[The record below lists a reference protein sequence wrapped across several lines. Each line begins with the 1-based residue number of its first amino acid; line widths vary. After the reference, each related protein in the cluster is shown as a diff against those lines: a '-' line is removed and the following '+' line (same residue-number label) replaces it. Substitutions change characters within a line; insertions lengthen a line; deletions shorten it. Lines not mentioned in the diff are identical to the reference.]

1 MRLAIAAMLIG
12 CAVWSLPYAS
22 AETAKQGE
30 IVGTLSVSGT
40 AKVLVMGKQHTQFAY
55 EVLGTNLSEPGKGL
69 GSTSIRCVGA
79 LHAIKGAYKDD
90 NGMCVN
96 VAADGDQYFTMYRSA
111 GKLGGVATGTWLFAG
126 GTGKFEGV
134 KGEGTFTRTALRPVA
149 KGTFQSISKTTGN
162 YQLR

>member
-12 CAVWSLPYAS
+12 CAVWSLPNAS

-30 IVGTLSVSGT
+30 MVRTTSVSGT
-40 AKVLVMGKQHTQFAY
+40 AKVLAMGKVHLQFAY
-55 EVLGTNLSEPGKGL
+55 EVMGTSVGEPGKGL
-69 GSTSIRCVGA
+69 GPTSIRCVGA
-79 LHAIKGAYKDD
+79 LHAIKGEYKDD

-96 VAADGDQYFTMYRSA
+96 MAPDGDQYFVMYQSA
-111 GKLGGVATGTWLFAG
+111 GKLGGVATGTWRFAG
-126 GTGKFEGV
+126 GTGKFEGI

-149 KGTFQSISKTTGN
+149 KGTFQSISKLAGN